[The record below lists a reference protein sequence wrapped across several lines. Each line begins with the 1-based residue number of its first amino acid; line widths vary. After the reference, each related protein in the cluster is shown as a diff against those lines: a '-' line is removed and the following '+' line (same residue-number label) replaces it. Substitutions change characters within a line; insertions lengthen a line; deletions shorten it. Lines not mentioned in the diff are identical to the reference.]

1 MLNINPKDCK
11 EAPPIELSIDR
22 QIEMMLDEKKDE
34 KHKWNYIKVRILFYL
49 FINFLLQKLQIPIMI
64 LNHLYLCLLNQAKLK
79 HLYL

>member
-34 KHKWNYIKVRILFYL
+34 KHKWNYIKVF
-49 FINFLLQKLQIPIMI
+49 
-64 LNHLYLCLLNQAKLK
+64 
-79 HLYL
+79 